1 MIRFSQYQ
9 FFDGRTP
16 LSQDTFNPIFQDLDA
31 RVHALEG
38 FQPSWEQTIADVV
51 TYGLERV
58 DQGVT
63 PALEAAQAALAEALE
78 RLAETSEVATMTDLE
93 RLAGPPS
100 AAAYTY
106 DGEGRLSGI
115 NETVAGL
122 IRTITVAYNQD
133 GTVNTVTVVYNGVTR
148 VETYAY
154 SGGNL
159 TGMTAVES
167 P

>member
-9 FFDGRTP
+9 FYDGQTP
-16 LSQDTFNPIFQDLDA
+16 LSQDTFNPIFQDVDSRLN
-31 RVHALEG
+31 VLEG
-38 FQPSWEQTIADVV
+38 FQPTWERTISDVV
-51 TYGLERV
+51 AYGLERV

-63 PALEAAQAALAEALE
+63 PALAAAQAALDDALEAL
-78 RLAETSEVATMTDLE
+78 SEASDIVTATDLA
-93 RLAGPPS
+93 RAADPPTV
-100 AAAYTY
+100 AAYTY
-106 DGEGRLSGI
+106 DGQGRLSGI
-115 NETVAGL
+115 SETVAGL
-122 IRTITVAYNQD
+122 TRTTTVTYNPE

-167 P
+167 